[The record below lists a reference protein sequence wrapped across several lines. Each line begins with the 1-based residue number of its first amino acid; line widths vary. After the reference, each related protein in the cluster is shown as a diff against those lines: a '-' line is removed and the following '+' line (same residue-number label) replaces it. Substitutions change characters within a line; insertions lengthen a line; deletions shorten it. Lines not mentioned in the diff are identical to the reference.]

1 MKKYFC
7 VADCH
12 SFFTEMMEA
21 LNKKGFDVNNPDHI
35 FVSIGDLFDRGDE
48 SREMLE
54 FVNSIPRER
63 KILIRG
69 NHEVL
74 MNQMMWRGDWP
85 RSNDKKNGTW
95 KTACDLTQVDIAEVM
110 QHMRHNKSWW
120 DYYHDTVWYAV
131 VGDFIL
137 THAWVP
143 CESHWDYNHPAG
155 ARINALPMDQW
166 NMVDDEMWEEVYTWY
181 NGMEQWKYGARVEG
195 KTIICGHWN
204 TSWGWMRLRGAC
216 MNMYDGDAIHE
227 PFIDDGIVAL
237 DACTVVSHKVNCFVF
252 EA

>member
-21 LNKKGFDVNNPDHI
+21 LNKEGFDINNPDHI
-35 FVSIGDLFDRGDE
+35 FVSIGDLFDRGNE

-54 FVNSIPRER
+54 FVNSIPSER

-74 MNQMMWRGDWP
+74 MRQMLCRDWP
-85 RSNDKKNGTW
+85 RSIDKRNGTW
-95 KTACDLTQVDIAEVM
+95 QTACDLTQVDKAEVM
-110 QHMRHNKSWW
+110 EKMRKNAAWW
-120 DYYHDTVWYAV
+120 KYYHNTKWYEV
-131 VGDFIL
+131 VGDYIL
-137 THAWVP
+137 VHGWIPSEGHYTYDGSSAH
-143 CESHWDYNHPAG
+143 
-155 ARINALPMDQW
+155 INAIPMDKW
-166 NMVDDEMWEEVYTWY
+166 DEIDDEMWENYFTWY
-181 NGMEQWKYGARVEG
+181 NGMEMWNYQSRIEG
-195 KTIICGHWN
+195 KTVICGHWN
-204 TSWGWMRLRGAC
+204 TSWGWMKLRGAC
-216 MNMYDGDAIHE
+216 MNQYDGDAIHDA
-227 PFIDDGIVAL
+227 FIDNGIVAL

>member
-21 LNKKGFDVNNPDHI
+21 LNKEGFDINNPDHI
-35 FVSIGDLFDRGDE
+35 FVSIGDLFDRGNE

-54 FVNSIPRER
+54 FVNSIPSER

-74 MNQMMWRGDWP
+74 MRQMLCRDWP
-85 RSNDKKNGTW
+85 RSIDKRNGTW
-95 KTACDLTQVDIAEVM
+95 QTARDITQADVAEVIGK
-110 QHMRHNKSWW
+110 MRRNSDWW
-120 DYYHDTVWYAV
+120 EYYHSTKWYEV
-131 VGDFIL
+131 VGDYIL
-137 THAWVP
+137 VHGWIPSEGHYTYDG
-143 CESHWDYNHPAG
+143 SS
-155 ARINALPMDQW
+155 ARINAIPMDKW
-166 NMVDDEMWEEVYTWY
+166 DEIDDEMWENYFTWY
-181 NGMEQWKYGARVEG
+181 NGMEMWNYQSRIEG
-195 KTIICGHWN
+195 KTVICGHWN
-204 TSWGWMRLRGAC
+204 TSWGWARLRGAC
-216 MNMYDGDAIHE
+216 MNQYEGDAIHDT
-227 PFIDDGIVAL
+227 FIDNGIVAL